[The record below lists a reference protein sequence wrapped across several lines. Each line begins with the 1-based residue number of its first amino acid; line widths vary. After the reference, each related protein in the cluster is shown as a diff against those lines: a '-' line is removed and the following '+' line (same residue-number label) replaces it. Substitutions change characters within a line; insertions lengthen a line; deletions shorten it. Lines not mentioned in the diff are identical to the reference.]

1 MPKFVIDT
9 NIWVMSL
16 TSRSPY
22 HAIYLALVAQKF
34 ELAVSHDILLEY
46 EEIIT
51 EKYGERT
58 AQNFID
64 LLHLLPNVHFVQSY
78 FQWQLIAADEDDDK
92 YVDTYVAAGAD
103 MLVSEDGHFNTLEQ
117 IPFPKVTRIRIDD
130 FLAIVKSL

>member
-1 MPKFVIDT
+1 MPKFVVDT

-16 TSRSPY
+16 TSRSEY
-22 HAIYLALVAQKF
+22 HSIYLALVARKF
-34 ELAVSHDILLEY
+34 EMAVSHDILLEY

-64 LLHLLPNVHFVQSY
+64 LLYLLPNVHFVQSH
-78 FQWQLIAADEDDDK
+78 FHWHLITADEDDDK

-103 MLVSEDGHFNTLEQ
+103 TLVSEDGHFNILEQ
-117 IPFPKVTRIRIDD
+117 TPFPKVTRIRIDD
-130 FLAIVKSL
+130 FLALVKLL